1 MTAPGVEPAVALAAL
16 RHRDGLYQAGI
27 PGYTS
32 NFSRDGFTYGLLA
45 NDLDALR
52 AQLRFSARHQG
63 RRADPGTGEEP
74 GKIHHELPGVKQ
86 DGLWTTYDACDSTAL
101 FLLAVAHVATH
112 GGDDLQRRYR
122 TNIERALEYLQS
134 HLIDDVFHEDTRQS

>member
-16 RHRDGLYQAGI
+16 RYRDGLYQAGI

-45 NDLDALR
+45 NDLDGLR

-63 RRADPGTGEEP
+63 RKADPETGEEP

-86 DGLWTTYDACDSTAL
+86 DGLWTT
-101 FLLAVAHVATH
+101 
-112 GGDDLQRRYR
+112 
-122 TNIERALEYLQS
+122 
-134 HLIDDVFHEDTRQS
+134 